1 MKMNHDEW
9 LVRYVYIPLAALMGA
24 VSSLGARKWR
34 TMSRMQILLT
44 VIMGTSSAIFLTPWA
59 AHQFFNVKEDDARA
73 IVALTYLFGF
83 GAFIVLPRLTEW
95 MTKMIGAGETR

>member
-1 MKMNHDEW
+1 MSKDEL

-34 TMSRMQILLT
+34 QMNRWQVILT
-44 VIMGTSSAIFLTPWA
+44 VTMGTSSAIFLTPWA
-59 AHQFFNVKEDDARA
+59 AHQFFDVREDDARA

-83 GAFIVLPRLTEW
+83 GAFIILPRLTEW
-95 MTKMIGAGETR
+95 MTKVLGAGETR